1 MIWDGGS
8 TYTNIDVDVVV
19 NMLVKINI
27 SKVISV
33 QFFYRMDDNGL
44 KIVVGMKWM
53 EVNDC
58 RKMNEWLYLEDN
70 GWDDRWKIK
79 SKNGSRQTKN
89 ILLLIK

>member
-19 NMLVKINI
+19 NMFLKINI

-33 QFFYRMDDNGL
+33 QFFYRMDDNGW
-44 KIVVGMKWM
+44 KIVVGIKWM

-58 RKMNEWLYLEDN
+58 RKMNEWLHLEDN